1 MKTPVILLL
10 ATALSLPVSCRQ
22 ATAPGLSV
30 SVESSIREGDE
41 TIQLIRMTNA
51 AGMTVRVTNYAASLT
66 YVSAP
71 DKEGRFEPVVLG
83 FDSLRSYLGR
93 HPKFGA
99 TVGRYANRIRNAE
112 FCLDNRLWQLEKN
125 SRQHSIHGGAKGF
138 YRRVFETDTFYVRRD
153 TAVVVFQYRS
163 PDGEGGFPGN
173 LDFTATYK
181 LTNRNEVIVE
191 YTAST
196 DKPTVVNFTNHSY
209 FNLAGCRA
217 PVCGH
222 LYKIEADSVTPVDST
237 GIPTGELMAVAG
249 TEYDFSASRSV
260 EEQVRETGKG
270 YDINYKL
277 NKRAPS
283 PQLAATV
290 IDPVS
295 GRVLKAYTTEPGM
308 QFYIPHSNM
317 DYLVGHEGRTYGRY
331 YGFCLEMQHF
341 PDSPHHS
348 HFPTT
353 VLRPDETYRQIT
365 IYRFE
370 TLNTISQL
378 NDNLRDG

>member
-1 MKTPVILLL
+1 MLLL
-10 ATALSLPVSCRQ
+10 SAVVLSLSVSCGQ
-22 ATAPGLSV
+22 AMAPALSV
-30 SVESSIREGDE
+30 SVESSLQKGDK
-41 TIQLIRMTNA
+41 TIELFRMTNA
-51 AGMTVRVTNYAASLT
+51 NGMTVRVTNYAASLT

-71 DKEGRFEPVVLG
+71 DKEGHFEPVVLG
-83 FDSLRSYLGR
+83 FDSLYNYLGR

-99 TVGRYANRIRNAE
+99 TVGRYANRIKNAE
-112 FCLDNRLWQLEKN
+112 FRLDNRLWHLEKN
-125 SRQHSIHGGAKGF
+125 SKQHSIHGGTRGF
-138 YRRVFETDTFYVRRD
+138 NRRVFETDTFYVCQD
-153 TAVVVFQYRS
+153 TAVVVFKYRS
-163 PDGEGGFPGN
+163 ADLEGGFPGN
-173 LDFTATYK
+173 LDVRVAYK
-181 LTNRNEVIVE
+181 LTHHNEVILE
-191 YTAST
+191 YTATT

-209 FNLAGCRA
+209 FNLTGCKA

-249 TEYDFSASRSV
+249 TEYDFSAFRSV

-277 NKRAPS
+277 NKRTPS
-283 PQLAATV
+283 LELAATV

-317 DYLVGHEGRTYGRY
+317 DYLTGHGGRPYGRF

-341 PDSPHHS
+341 PDSPHHP

-353 VLRPDETYRQIT
+353 VLRPGETYRQIT

-370 TLNTISQL
+370 TL
-378 NDNLRDG
+378 

>member
-1 MKTPVILLL
+1 MLLL
-10 ATALSLPVSCRQ
+10 PAVALSLSVSCGQ
-22 ATAPGLSV
+22 AVAPALSV
-30 SVESSIREGDE
+30 SVESSLQQGDK
-41 TIQLIRMTNA
+41 TIGLFRMTNA
-51 AGMTVRVTNYAASLT
+51 NGMTVKVTNYAASLT

-71 DKEGRFEPVVLG
+71 DKKGRFEPVVLG
-83 FDSLRSYLGR
+83 FDSLHSYLGR

-99 TVGRYANRIRNAE
+99 TVGRYANRIKNAE
-112 FCLDNRLWQLEKN
+112 FRLDNRLWHLEKN
-125 SRQHSIHGGAKGF
+125 NKQHSIHGGTQGF
-138 YRRVFETDTFYVRRD
+138 NRRIFETDTFYVCQD
-153 TAVVVFQYRS
+153 TAVVVFKYRS
-163 PDGEGGFPGN
+163 ADMEGGFPGN
-173 LDFTATYK
+173 LDVRVAYK
-181 LTNRNEVIVE
+181 LTRRNEVILE
-191 YTAST
+191 YTATT

-209 FNLAGCRA
+209 FNLTGCKA

-237 GIPTGELMAVAG
+237 GIPTGELMPVAD
-249 TEYDFSASRSV
+249 TEYDFSALRSV
-260 EEQVRETGKG
+260 EEQVQKTGKG

-295 GRVLKAYTTEPGM
+295 GRALKAYTTEPGM

-317 DYLVGHEGRTYGRY
+317 DYLVGHDGRPYGRF

-341 PDSPHHS
+341 PDSPHHP

-353 VLRPDETYRQIT
+353 VLRPGETYRQIT

-370 TLNTISQL
+370 TL
-378 NDNLRDG
+378 